1 MPRVLPKRRF
11 GADELVRAWQ
21 SFSVDLPDGTALTI
35 PRRTVLLGSHVAVV
49 AAPQNFVST
58 QTPDDQE
65 PRVFAGFADEGKPM
79 FEKPTRLRLR
89 HRVLFGGKTYEAG
102 QEAEFPPRTA
112 EWLVSDGHAEVV

>member
-79 FEKPTRLRLR
+79 FTKPTRVRLK
-89 HRVLFGGKTYEAG
+89 HRTLHAGKTWEPG
-102 QEAEFPPRTA
+102 TEGVFPPAAA
-112 EWLVSDGHAEVV
+112 EWIVGDGHGGVV